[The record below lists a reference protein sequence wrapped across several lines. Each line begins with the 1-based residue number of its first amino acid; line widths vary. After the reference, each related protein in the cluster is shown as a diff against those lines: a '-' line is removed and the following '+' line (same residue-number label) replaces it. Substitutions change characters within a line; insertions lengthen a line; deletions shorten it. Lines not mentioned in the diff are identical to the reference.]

1 VPLRSRLA
9 VLFAILA
16 AAAACFLVL
25 VCDATIRRAVE
36 DRARDRIARELD
48 LLGGELGARP
58 PQSAVERDPFLRRA
72 ARDLECRITLIA
84 PDGRVQTDTDL
95 LPADVPAMEN
105 HAGRPEIRDAR
116 EKGFGQSRRQS
127 PTERQEFLY
136 VAKRLPDD
144 NVLRLAV
151 AAARVQDVE
160 TAYLWTTRGAI
171 ATVCLGFFLVGT
183 AVSRRFSRPIADL
196 TRAASAIAAGDF
208 ARDLPDAGGE
218 EVQLLSAALRRMKAS
233 LAEALARA
241 QEERRLTSIVF
252 ERLPDALVV
261 VDAKLQVVE
270 SNDRFARMIG
280 VTAPAGRALYDLLR
294 NRSLYDAFD
303 HTVRTGEPSD
313 KTVRLADEIVWA
325 IAVQP
330 LPAGARAAAVGVLRD
345 VTRLERT
352 EAMRRTFV
360 ADVSHELR
368 TPIASIA
375 AAAETLA
382 GNGADGAEAANLVAL
397 IERQSERMRELI
409 DDLMDLAQ
417 IESGAVELKSEEV
430 ALAALLSEVAS
441 ELGPAAQAKRVSVAV
456 DGDPGVA
463 VWGDRR
469 RLGQVARNLL
479 DNAIKFSPDGS
490 PVAVRVERDPS
501 GPSFSVTDRGPGI
514 PKSERDK
521 IFQRFYQIDR
531 SRSKTR
537 PGTGLGLAIVKH
549 LAHLHG
555 ASVEVEGEVGRG
567 STFKVQFPAARV

>member
-1 VPLRSRLA
+1 MPLRSRLA

-25 VCDATIRRAVE
+25 VSDATIRRAVE
-36 DRARDRIARELD
+36 DRATDRIARELD
-48 LLGGELGARP
+48 LLSDELGARP
-58 PQSAVERDPFLRRA
+58 PESTVERDRFLRRA
-72 ARDLECRITLIA
+72 ARDLECRITFIA
-84 PDGRVQTDTDL
+84 PDGRVQNDTDL
-95 LPADVPAMEN
+95 LPADVSAMEN
-105 HAGRPEIRDAR
+105 HLGRPEIRDAR
-116 EKGFGQSRRQS
+116 QKGFGQSRRQS

-144 NVLRLAV
+144 NVLRVAV
-151 AAARVQDVE
+151 SAARVQEVE

-171 ATVCLGFFLVGT
+171 AAVCLGFFVVGT
-183 AVSRRFSRPIADL
+183 AASRRFSRPIAEL
-196 TRAASAIAAGDF
+196 TQAAAAVAAGEF
-208 ARDLPDAGGE
+208 ARDLPEAGGE

-303 HTVRTGEPSD
+303 HTVRTGEPSE

-330 LPAGARAAAVGVLRD
+330 LPPGARASAVGVLRD

-368 TPIASIA
+368 TPIAAIA

-382 GNGADGAEAANLVAL
+382 EGGADEPETANLVGL
-397 IERQSERMRELI
+397 IGRQSSRMRELI

-417 IESGAVELKSEEV
+417 IESGAVELKREEV
-430 ALAALLSEVAS
+430 PLAALLSEVAS
-441 ELGPAAQAKRVSVAV
+441 ELGKAAEANRVDVV
-456 DGDPGVA
+456 VTGDAAVA

-469 RLGQVARNLL
+469 RLGQIARNLL
-479 DNAIKFSPDGS
+479 DNAIKFSPEGA
-490 PVAVRVERDPS
+490 PVAVLVEQNPS
-501 GPSFSVTDRGPGI
+501 GPSFSVADQGAGI
-514 PKSERDK
+514 PRSERDK

-549 LAHLHG
+549 LTHLHG
-555 ASVEVEGEVGRG
+555 ASVEVEGEMGRG
-567 STFKVQFPAARV
+567 STFKVQFPAGPV